1 MKKLILTLF
10 VLSNL
15 SFINSQWVANYGF
28 KSGDVNFASSKG
40 NAVVCEGNFSY
51 VTGYTQESATG
62 NDIVTIKYNSQG
74 DTVWVRSYNGTANS
88 DDEGLGICI
97 DDNDNIYVT
106 GYAQNT
112 GRSKDAVILKYSKQG
127 NLLWARSFSV
137 TTNAVV
143 DKGVA
148 IAVDNRD
155 DIYVTGYTTGTD
167 GNTDIFTMKI
177 DRSGDILWTA
187 IEDGSSNLNA
197 EGTSIAIDKDRNV
210 LVCGFITASGTNTDI
225 AVIKYSRN
233 GVQRWMKTVDGGA
246 GQEDKAWGIVVDESD
261 NAYITGYITNSDGNT
276 DTYTARISTSGNIVW
291 SKTYNGNGNEN
302 DKAWGI
308 VVDEDK
314 DVYIT
319 GETENA
325 VGNVNYLTIKYDRQG
340 TSEWVKVYNG
350 TGDDEDVATA
360 ISLFRNNIV
369 ITGRSFGTENNFDYA
384 TVRYKKNN
392 GNQLEVNRYS
402 MNEYTNDL
410 ATDVATKGGTVVVTG
425 YSELIMDNAA
435 GSSYIS
441 TVSPGW
447 TSDLESITEIPS
459 GYSLHQNFPNPFNP
473 VTSIQFDLAAVTN
486 VKLTVFD
493 VLGKE
498 VSVLINQQ
506 LDAGNHKITFNA
518 EKLASG
524 IYFYKLE
531 AGSFNDI
538 KKMTLVK

>member
-447 TSDLESITEIPS
+447 TSDLESISEIPS

>member
-314 DVYIT
+314 DVFIT

-447 TSDLESITEIPS
+447 TSDLESISEIPS

>member
-1 MKKLILTLF
+1 M
-10 VLSNL
+10 
-15 SFINSQWVANYGF
+15 
-28 KSGDVNFASSKG
+28 
-40 NAVVCEGNFSY
+40 
-51 VTGYTQESATG
+51 
-62 NDIVTIKYNSQG
+62 
-74 DTVWVRSYNGTANS
+74 
-88 DDEGLGICI
+88 
-97 DDNDNIYVT
+97 
-106 GYAQNT
+106 
-112 GRSKDAVILKYSKQG
+112 
-127 NLLWARSFSV
+127 
-137 TTNAVV
+137 
-143 DKGVA
+143 
-148 IAVDNRD
+148 
-155 DIYVTGYTTGTD
+155 
-167 GNTDIFTMKI
+167 
-177 DRSGDILWTA
+177 
-187 IEDGSSNLNA
+187 
-197 EGTSIAIDKDRNV
+197 
-210 LVCGFITASGTNTDI
+210 
-225 AVIKYSRN
+225 
-233 GVQRWMKTVDGGA
+233 
-246 GQEDKAWGIVVDESD
+246 
-261 NAYITGYITNSDGNT
+261 
-276 DTYTARISTSGNIVW
+276 
-291 SKTYNGNGNEN
+291 
-302 DKAWGI
+302 
-308 VVDEDK
+308 
-314 DVYIT
+314 
-319 GETENA
+319 
-325 VGNVNYLTIKYDRQG
+325 
-340 TSEWVKVYNG
+340 KVYNG

-410 ATDVATKGGTVVVTG
+410 ATDVSTKGGTVVVTG

-447 TSDLESITEIPS
+447 TSDLESISEIPS

>member
-88 DDEGLGICI
+88 DDEGFGICV

-314 DVYIT
+314 DVFIT

-410 ATDVATKGGTVVVTG
+410 ATDVSTKGGTVVVTG

-447 TSDLESITEIPS
+447 TSDLESISEIPA

-473 VTSIQFDLAAVTN
+473 VTSIQFDLAAVSI

>member
-1 MKKLILTLF
+1 MKKLILALF

-246 GQEDKAWGIVVDESD
+246 
-261 NAYITGYITNSDGNT
+261 
-276 DTYTARISTSGNIVW
+276 ARR
-291 SKTYNGNGNEN
+291 
-302 DKAWGI
+302 
-308 VVDEDK
+308 
-314 DVYIT
+314 
-319 GETENA
+319 
-325 VGNVNYLTIKYDRQG
+325 IKHG
-340 TSEWVKVYNG
+340 
-350 TGDDEDVATA
+350 A
-360 ISLFRNNIV
+360 L
-369 ITGRSFGTENNFDYA
+369 
-384 TVRYKKNN
+384 
-392 GNQLEVNRYS
+392 
-402 MNEYTNDL
+402 
-410 ATDVATKGGTVVVTG
+410 
-425 YSELIMDNAA
+425 
-435 GSSYIS
+435 
-441 TVSPGW
+441 
-447 TSDLESITEIPS
+447 
-459 GYSLHQNFPNPFNP
+459 
-473 VTSIQFDLAAVTN
+473 
-486 VKLTVFD
+486 
-493 VLGKE
+493 
-498 VSVLINQQ
+498 
-506 LDAGNHKITFNA
+506 
-518 EKLASG
+518 
-524 IYFYKLE
+524 
-531 AGSFNDI
+531 
-538 KKMTLVK
+538 